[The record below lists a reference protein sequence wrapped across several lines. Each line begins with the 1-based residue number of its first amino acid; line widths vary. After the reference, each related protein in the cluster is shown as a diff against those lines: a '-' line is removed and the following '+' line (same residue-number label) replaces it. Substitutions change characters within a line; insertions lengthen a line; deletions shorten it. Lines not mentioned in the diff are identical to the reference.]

1 LTNINLFVALL
12 LFLLPQTP
20 HHKHQQQLSHRHN
33 QVKKVEMMMTVT
45 SYSLRGRTA
54 TGSKPKIGTAAVD
67 PRVIPLG
74 TILFIPG
81 YGWARAED
89 TGSAIKGHKI
99 DVWLPSR
106 SQALK
111 WGRKKLKVKVFI
123 R

>member
-1 LTNINLFVALL
+1 LTNINLFVTLL

-20 HHKHQQQLSHRHN
+20 LNHRQHQ
-33 QVKKVEMMMTVT
+33 VEMMMTVT

-74 TILFIPG
+74 SILFIPG
-81 YGWARAED
+81 YGWARAKD

-99 DVWLPSR
+99 DVWLPSK

-111 WGRKKLKVKVFI
+111 WGRKKLKVKVYRIKTFTF
-123 R
+123 